1 MYIINTSDN
10 NSKLLVDATSKGYF
24 LRIAKCSTTSNEA
37 IAQLPQEEVDELP
50 FNGHDDASWVDSEEV
65 F

>member
-10 NSKLLVDATSKGYF
+10 NSKLLVDATSKGYV
-24 LRIAKCSTTSNEA
+24 LRIAKCSTASNEA
-37 IAQLPQEEVDELP
+37 ITKLSQEEVDQLP
-50 FNGHDDASWVDSEEV
+50 FNGHDDTSWVDSEEV